1 MAKRGGGSGRSGAG
15 NAVAYTSE
23 PARYAKGK
31 LAVRPSSSGNFR
43 SNASYL
49 AEAVGGRYS
58 NRERAYI
65 MSPSQV
71 RRMDAYLRQG
81 MTANPISGEIYRAAP
96 VRRRR

>member
-1 MAKRGGGSGRSGAG
+1 MAKGAGGSGRSGGG

-31 LAVRPSSSGNFR
+31 IAVRPSSQGDYR

-71 RRMDAYLRQG
+71 RRMDTYLRQG
-81 MTANPISGEIYRAAP
+81 MTANPITGEIYRAAL